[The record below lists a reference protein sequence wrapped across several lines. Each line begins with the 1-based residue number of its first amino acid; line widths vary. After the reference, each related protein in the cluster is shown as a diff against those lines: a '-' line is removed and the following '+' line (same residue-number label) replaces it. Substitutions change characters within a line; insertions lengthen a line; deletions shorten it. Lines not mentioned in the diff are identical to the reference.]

1 MLCTSTAA
9 AALSAP
15 ALASLTLRL
24 RLFMM
29 PFSRLAAALRLRT
42 SATLTALGYLRLGRL
57 LFVMALGGM
66 DALASSAARLVLSTL
81 RLVPTT
87 LRGCAGIRLTTG
99 LPRFAM
105 VFPAAAAPSSPGVAR
120 VASISRIPSIAR
132 VSLGFL

>member
-9 AALSAP
+9 AALSGP

-66 DALASSAARLVLSTL
+66 GALASSAARLVLSTL
-81 RLVPTT
+81 R
-87 LRGCAGIRLTTG
+87 GCAGIRLITALT
-99 LPRFAM
+99 RFGM
-105 VFPAAAAPSSPGVAR
+105 VLPAAAAPSISG
-120 VASISRIPSIAR
+120 VASIASIAR
-132 VSLGFL
+132 IAGTSL